1 MRKEKGFTLIELI
14 VIIAIIGIL
23 AGMIFVA
30 INPKKQTDNAK
41 ESAILA
47 GLAQIPSLIA
57 EHNVS
62 DSSNACNTST
72 KSGKLFDKVS
82 KQAGDADAICNANKS
97 SYAMSIKFDNN
108 GKETKYCVDARGVH
122 GGVVADQFVGSNE
135 KFDCVSGN

>member
-1 MRKEKGFTLIELI
+1 MKTNKGFTLIELL
-14 VIIAIIGIL
+14 VVIAIIGVLALIL
-23 AGMIFVA
+23 FILLD
-30 INPKKQTDNAK
+30 PKKQTDSAK
-41 ESAILA
+41 ESKILA